1 MNTIYAYSTATY
13 LEKNWIKVGETS
25 LTADERI
32 AQQDTTSN
40 PEALQKLREWS
51 VPSNITDKKI
61 HARLEEMGFL
71 KTRIDKDREW
81 FEVSVDDV
89 SRAINDLQYGISRKD
104 DYAPRPEQQ
113 DCVEQAVEYFRNGG
127 DEFLVNAK
135 MRFGKTF
142 ASYLIAKELGVQNVL
157 VLTYKPTVKDGWHND
172 LINHVYFDGWSYADR
187 YAEYAQLNGP
197 RVLFASF
204 QDINDLSKEKW
215 QGVVGEKFD
224 LLVIDE
230 MHYGSDTA
238 RAQKTMESLN
248 IDKTLF
254 VSGTPL
260 DALVSGRFDEQ
271 NTYTWS
277 YSDEQRKRK
286 AEKDA
291 GWKTEVYRWLPPMS
305 IHSFE
310 VSEEAKRNIAC
321 YSEEEQFTMTK
332 MFASDDGV
340 SFNDEAS
347 VKLFLDQ
354 VFGRGVRKTK
364 SPMKTFAADHT
375 LWVMPPNVR
384 SANAMCALLEKMV
397 GKDYL
402 ILNVAG
408 NGITNIK
415 KVKDAIARNEKTIT
429 VTVGRFNT
437 GTTVPEWDAV
447 MMLNDGRAPETYFQT
462 IFRVQSPDK
471 ARRKEEC
478 HVFDFN
484 PERLLELVYS
494 YAELTAK
501 KTQTTNSGVREFL
514 EFCPILDHTDNK
526 VRTID
531 TEEVVSFIAEAGSY
545 IDRFTSGFLFN
556 AGEATNHLDLL
567 AVAGQVTNLKK
578 ERLVTANDTER
589 GKNYQANAAEQKK
602 IQKQQKELNRQL
614 VEKAKVIT
622 KKIPAYVLFVDPVGN
637 TEQLLG
643 TDPVDFEEH
652 FEVELSLFESMVESG
667 FINRDRL
674 DRYMSGIEHE

>member
-51 VPSNITDKKI
+51 VPNDITDKKI
-61 HARLEEMGFL
+61 HNRLEEMGFL

-89 SRAINDLQYGISRKD
+89 SRAINDLQYGVRRKD

-113 DCVEQAVEYFRNGG
+113 DCTDQAVEYFKHG

-135 MRFGKTF
+135 MRYGKTF
-142 ASYLIAKELGVQNVL
+142 VSYLIAKGMGAQNIL

-172 LINHVYFDGWSYADR
+172 LVNHVYFDGWSYADT
-187 YAEYAQLNGP
+187 YAEYKKLDGP
-197 RVLFASF
+197 RVMFASF
-204 QDINDLSKEKW
+204 QDINDLSKSKW
-215 QGVVGEKFD
+215 RGVRKEQFD

-230 MHYGSDTA
+230 MHYGSDTE
-238 RAQKTMESLN
+238 RAQTTIESLN

-260 DALVSGRFDEQ
+260 DALVSGRFDEE

-277 YSDEQRKRK
+277 YSDEQKKRK
-286 AEKDA
+286 AEKDS
-291 GWKTEVYRWLPPMS
+291 GWETEVYRWLPPMS

-310 VSEEAKRNIAC
+310 VSDEAKRNISC

-340 SFNDEAS
+340 KFNDEAS

-354 VFGRGVRKTK
+354 VFGRGVRKSK
-364 SPMKTFAADHT
+364 SPMKTFASDHT
-375 LWVMPPNVR
+375 LWILPRSVP
-384 SANAMCALLEKMV
+384 SANALCNLLEVMV
-397 GKDYL
+397 GNDYK
-402 ILNVAG
+402 IMNVAG
-408 NGITNIK
+408 SGITNIK
-415 KVKDAIARNEKTIT
+415 KVKDTIARNDKTIT
-429 VTVGRFNT
+429 VSVGRFNT

-447 MMLNDGRAPETYFQT
+447 MMLNDGRSPETYFQT

-478 HVFDFN
+478 HAFDFN

-526 VRTID
+526 VRTIE
-531 TEEVVSFIAEAGSY
+531 TEDVVSFISEAGSY
-545 IDRFTSGFLFN
+545 IDKFTSGHLFN
-556 AGEATNHLDLL
+556 SSEATNHVELL
-567 AVAGQVTNLKK
+567 AIAGQVTNVKK
-578 ERLVTANDTER
+578 ERLVTCNDTER
-589 GKNYQANAAEQKK
+589 GKNYEARDFDKKALQAQKD
-602 IQKQQKELNRQL
+602 LHRQL

-622 KKIPAYVLFVDPVGN
+622 KKIPSYVLLVDPVEN
-637 TEQLLG
+637 TEQLLN
-643 TDPVDFEEH
+643 TDSADFEEH
-652 FEVELSLFESMVESG
+652 FEVELYLLEQMIESG

-674 DRYMSGIEHE
+674 DRYMGAIEHE

>member
-1 MNTIYAYSTATY
+1 MNTIYAYSTDTY

-25 LTADERI
+25 LTADDRI

-40 PEALQKLREWS
+40 PEALRKLKEWS
-51 VPSNITDKKI
+51 VPSKITDKKI
-61 HARLEEMGFL
+61 HKRLEELGYL
-71 KTRIDKDREW
+71 RTRIDRDREW
-81 FEVSVDDV
+81 FETTVDAVSEV
-89 SRAINDLQYGISRKD
+89 INDLRYGVRRKD
-104 DYAPRPEQQ
+104 DYSPRPEQQ
-113 DCVEQAVEYFRNGG
+113 DCTDQAVDYFRNHG

-135 MRFGKTF
+135 MRYGKTF
-142 ASYLIAKELGVQNVL
+142 VSYLIAKKMEAQNIL

-172 LINHVYFDGWSYADR
+172 LVNHVSFNGWSYADT
-187 YAEYAQLNGP
+187 YADYKKLNGP
-197 RVLFASF
+197 RVMFASF
-204 QDINDLSKEKW
+204 QDINDLSKSKW
-215 QGVVGEKFD
+215 RGVRKEQFD

-230 MHYGSDTA
+230 MHYGSDTE
-238 RAQKTMESLN
+238 RAQKTVESLN

-277 YSDEQRKRK
+277 YSDEQKKRK
-286 AEKDA
+286 AEEDS
-291 GWKTEVYRWLPPMS
+291 GWETEVYRWLPPMS

-310 VSEEAKRNIAC
+310 VSDEAKKNIAC
-321 YSEEEQFTMTK
+321 YSEEEGFTMTK
-332 MFASDDGV
+332 MMASDDGFT
-340 SFNDEAS
+340 FNDEAS

-354 VFGRGVRKTK
+354 VFGRGVRKNK
-364 SPMKTFAADHT
+364 SPMRTFASDHT
-375 LWVMPPNVR
+375 LWVLPPNVR
-384 SANAMCALLEKMV
+384 SANALNNLLENMV
-397 GKDYL
+397 GNDYK
-402 ILNVAG
+402 ILNCAG

-415 KVKDAIARNEKTIT
+415 KVKDAIARNDKTIT
-429 VTVGRFNT
+429 ITVGRFNT

-526 VRTID
+526 VRTIE
-531 TEEVVSFIAEAGSY
+531 TEEVVSFISEAGSY
-545 IDRFTSGFLFN
+545 IDKFTSGHLFN
-556 AGEATNHLDLL
+556 SSEATNHVELL
-567 AVAGQVTNLKK
+567 EIAGKVTNVKK
-578 ERLVTANDTER
+578 ERLVTGNDTDR
-589 GKNYQANAAEQKK
+589 GKNYESRDLDKK
-602 IQKQQKELNRQL
+602 ALKAQKELHRQL

-622 KKIPAYVLFVDPVGN
+622 KKIPAYVLWVDPVEN
-637 TEQLLG
+637 TEQLLN
-643 TDPVDFEEH
+643 TDSVDFEEH
-652 FEVELSLFESMVESG
+652 FEVELYLLEQMIESG

-674 DRYMSGIEHE
+674 DRYMGAIEHE